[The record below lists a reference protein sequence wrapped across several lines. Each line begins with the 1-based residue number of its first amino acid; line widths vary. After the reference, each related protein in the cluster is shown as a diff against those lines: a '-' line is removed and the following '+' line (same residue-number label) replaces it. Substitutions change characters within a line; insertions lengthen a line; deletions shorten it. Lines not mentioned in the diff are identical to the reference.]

1 MRTTVRLDDALLR
14 AAREE
19 ALRCGTT
26 LTALFEEALRERLA
40 RVTPAAHPRP
50 RVRLKTV
57 TGKGVRAG
65 VDLSHSAA
73 LLDFMEQTE

>member
-40 RVTPAAHPRP
+40 PAAPPRP

-57 TGKGVRAG
+57 TGEGVRAG